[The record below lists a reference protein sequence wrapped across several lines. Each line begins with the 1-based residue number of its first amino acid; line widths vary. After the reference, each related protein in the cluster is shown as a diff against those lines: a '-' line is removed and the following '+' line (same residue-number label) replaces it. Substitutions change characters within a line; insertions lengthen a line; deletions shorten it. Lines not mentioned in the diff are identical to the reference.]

1 MRQKYSILYSSCGLY
16 LQKKQYP
23 AYAKSSSCSVVT
35 DLQVF
40 FPVHCPAEIQ
50 CPPSLEIRKK
60 NNQLPCRPL
69 PHTEAPT
76 DRIVQIEHPP
86 FRHTSIVPHSYLSRT
101 WFVPAPY
108 KIPLYGTKQKRI
120 RQVAAEVESDFW
132 NIALHV
138 RICPKTILLSLPP
151 GTRFIHAPNSHIYIG
166 KERTEPHQRVLLSN
180 RSKGK

>member
-16 LQKKQYP
+16 LQKKAISSLCEAEFMLSRYRPPSSFPIHRP
-23 AYAKSSSCSVVT
+23 AK
-35 DLQVF
+35 
-40 FPVHCPAEIQ
+40 IQ
-50 CPPSLEIRKK
+50 CTPSLEIRKK
-60 NNQLPCRPL
+60 NNQPQCRPL

-120 RQVAAEVESDFW
+120 RLVAAEVESDFW

-138 RICPKTILLSLPP
+138 QICPKTILLSLPP
-151 GTRFIHAPNSHIYIG
+151 CTRFIHAPNCHIYIG
-166 KERTEPHQRVLLSN
+166 KERTEPHQRISLSN
-180 RSKGK
+180 CFKGK